1 MWTTWAISGL
11 VILEGGVIGM
21 GTSGVDIVDDGG
33 TNGGS
38 GMGERH
44 MKEVDSGKIWVDG
57 RVVKEGSSFIKTHIL
72 WNTNATRRWIIPS
85 IIFMFRTIQEKC
97 IQQID
102 QSI

>member
-1 MWTTWAISGL
+1 

-44 MKEVDSGKIWVDG
+44 MKEVDSGKI
-57 RVVKEGSSFIKTHIL
+57 
-72 WNTNATRRWIIPS
+72 
-85 IIFMFRTIQEKC
+85 
-97 IQQID
+97 
-102 QSI
+102 